1 MVAGSRRAMN
11 VDTLIEAMELDAIE
25 DWEAAHRIV
34 QHWDTPEANW
44 IHAYLHRK
52 EGDTWN
58 ANYWYDR
65 ANRLM
70 PTTKSLENEADE
82 IRLYL
87 DSM

>member
-1 MVAGSRRAMN
+1 MN
-11 VDTLIEAMELDAIE
+11 NETLKEAMELDGID

-34 QHWDTPEANW
+34 AHWDTPEANW

-65 ANRLM
+65 ANRVM
-70 PTTKSLENEADE
+70 PTTKSFDEEAEEITAYLEN
-82 IRLYL
+82 
-87 DSM
+87 M

>member
-1 MVAGSRRAMN
+1 MTN
-11 VDTLIEAMELDAIE
+11 DILLEAMELDGID

-65 ANRLM
+65 ANRVM
-70 PTTKSLENEADE
+70 PTTKSFEDEAEEIINYLES
-82 IRLYL
+82 L
-87 DSM
+87 

>member
-1 MVAGSRRAMN
+1 MTK
-11 VDTLIEAMELDAIE
+11 DILIEAMELDSID

-52 EGDTWN
+52 EGDIWN

-65 ANRLM
+65 ANRVM
-70 PTTKSLENEADE
+70 PNKSFQEEAEEIMNFLEG
-82 IRLYL
+82 LK
-87 DSM
+87 

>member
-1 MVAGSRRAMN
+1 MVAGRKQAMN
-11 VDTLIEAMELDAIE
+11 VDTLKEAMELDAIE

-52 EGDTWN
+52 EGDSWN

-87 DSM
+87 EDM

>member
-1 MVAGSRRAMN
+1 MN
-11 VDTLIEAMELDAIE
+11 VDTLIEAMELDSIE
-25 DWEAAHRIV
+25 DWEVAHRIV

-52 EGDTWN
+52 EGDLWN

-70 PTTKSLENEADE
+70 PKTKSLEQKAEE
-82 IRLYL
+82 IQNFLEN
-87 DSM
+87 M

>member
-1 MVAGSRRAMN
+1 MVAGRRRAMN

-87 DSM
+87 EDM

>member
-1 MVAGSRRAMN
+1 MDN
-11 VDTLIEAMELDAIE
+11 KILIEAMEMDEID

-52 EGDTWN
+52 EGDMWN

-65 ANRLM
+65 ANRVM
-70 PTTKSLENEADE
+70 PKTKSLDDEAHE
-82 IRLYL
+82 IREFLENL
-87 DSM
+87 

>member
-1 MVAGSRRAMN
+1 MN
-11 VDTLIEAMELDAIE
+11 NDVLIEAMELDEID

-34 QHWDTPEANW
+34 QHWTTPEANW

-65 ANRLM
+65 ANRVM
-70 PTTKSLENEADE
+70 PNTKSLDEEARE
-82 IRLYL
+82 IREFL
-87 DSM
+87 DTM

>member
-1 MVAGSRRAMN
+1 MN
-11 VDTLIEAMELDAIE
+11 IDTLIEALELDGIE
-25 DWEAAHRIV
+25 DWEAAHRIA

-65 ANRLM
+65 ANRVM
-70 PTTKSLENEADE
+70 PTTKSLEEEAEE
-82 IRLYL
+82 IREFLEN
-87 DSM
+87 M

>member
-1 MVAGSRRAMN
+1 MN
-11 VDTLIEAMELDAIE
+11 VDTLKEAMELDAIE

-52 EGDTWN
+52 EGDSWN

-87 DSM
+87 EDM